1 MVLRHRLLKE
11 GFQSLSLLDSRFFL
25 VIVQDV
31 LQVVLIV
38 RLVRDLDNGE
48 AVTVSSCLHLRS
60 RILLLQI
67 SGVGIETDTNSFIEM
82 VLFLHEGLGRGGILQ
97 FSHELLEVSLVLIL
111 IRPIANLVFLIIE
124 PLL

>member
-1 MVLRHRLLKE
+1 M
-11 GFQSLSLLDSRFFL
+11 
-25 VIVQDV
+25 
-31 LQVVLIV
+31 
-38 RLVRDLDNGE
+38 
-48 AVTVSSCLHLRS
+48 
-60 RILLLQI
+60 
-67 SGVGIETDTNSFIEM
+67 GIKTDTNSFIEM